1 MEGLLCFRV
10 GLIAVGHGD
19 YNSLVSHNWNV
30 LYVCML
36 MTVAL
41 LLVYV
46 PFTSV
51 CGSALCMRVAKNIEL
66 SFLQLV

>member
-19 YNSLVSHNWNV
+19 CNSLVSQLECV
-30 LYVCML
+30 ICMLML

-46 PFTSV
+46 PFTYS
-51 CGSALCMRVAKNIEL
+51 MW
-66 SFLQLV
+66 